1 MELIIIRLLQANSK
15 EEVNEVI
22 NTYLDIFNT
31 YPELYKMAK
40 NAKHRIEIQNKQ
52 KRKFWLYELN

>member
-1 MELIIIRLLQANSK
+1 MELIIIRLLQANSE

-40 NAKHRIEIQNKQ
+40 NAKHRIEIQNKH
-52 KRKFWLYELN
+52 KRKFWSYELN